1 MAAVGSHGGF
11 YTESIYI
18 PSPSPELVN
27 GAKADPS
34 SCLKFPNSW
43 KLLSRTL
50 LTPTSLVLTSLL
62 FEFQP
67 LSPNNRARD
76 VSFLYRSPLSL
87 GKGGEEKRKKPAFCS
102 APSPGSEGSFK
113 GWEGALITRAFC
125 REPKHV
131 RAAPPSD
138 PRPAETASRATLL
151 SPSWALRSASLSSRH
166 FLVFL
171 QTGGGCFRT
180 AGVSCQRLVGG
191 GISRAMHQLPSP

>member
-1 MAAVGSHGGF
+1 M
-11 YTESIYI
+11 
-18 PSPSPELVN
+18 
-27 GAKADPS
+27 
-34 SCLKFPNSW
+34 
-43 KLLSRTL
+43 
-50 LTPTSLVLTSLL
+50 L

-67 LSPNNRARD
+67 LNPNNRARD
-76 VSFLYRSPLSL
+76 VSFLYRSLLSL

-138 PRPAETASRATLL
+138 PRPAETASRGTLL
-151 SPSWALRSASLSSRH
+151 SPSWASRSASLSSRH

-180 AGVSCQRLVGG
+180 AGVSCQRPVGG
-191 GISRAMHQLPSP
+191 GISRAIHRQPSYLDARSPSRLSKPSALWAALAHSPVSRLRLGEVRRSRFPAGWAGPSGSSCR